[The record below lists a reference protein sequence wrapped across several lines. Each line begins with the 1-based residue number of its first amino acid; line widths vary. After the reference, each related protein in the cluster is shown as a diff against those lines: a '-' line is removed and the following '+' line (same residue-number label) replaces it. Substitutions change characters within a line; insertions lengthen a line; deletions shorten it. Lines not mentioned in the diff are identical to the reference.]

1 MTVHRK
7 ERWYYALALAIAIL
21 SLTIIS
27 AEAKQTR
34 AKASAAADPVIAAAG
49 DIACDQAGTPG
60 GSDCQ
65 QQATSDLLVGAHLAG
80 VLTLGD
86 QQYEDGALAAFQ
98 SFYDPTWGRVK
109 SITHPA
115 PGNHEFGTSK
125 ATGYFSYFGAAAGPA
140 GQGYYSYDIGAW
152 HLISLNSN
160 CGDAG
165 GCNPSYPQERWL
177 KSDLAAHAG
186 HCTLAYWH
194 QPHFTSGPHG
204 NDDGGGTGAFWG
216 DLYASGADIV
226 LSGHDHDYERF
237 ARQTPT
243 GQPDPA
249 RGIREF
255 VVGTGGRSHYSFK
268 SPQPNS
274 EARNQDTFGVL
285 ELTLHPSSYD
295 WRFVPVPGQTF
306 THPGRAG
313 RHSPP
318 RPPSRT

>member
-7 ERWYYALALAIAIL
+7 ERWCYALAIAIL

-34 AKASAAADPVIAAAG
+34 ARASAAADPVIAAAG

-86 QQYEDGALAAFQ
+86 QQYEDGALWA
-98 SFYDPTWGRVK
+98 
-109 SITHPA
+109 
-115 PGNHEFGTSK
+115 
-125 ATGYFSYFGAAAGPA
+125 
-140 GQGYYSYDIGAW
+140 
-152 HLISLNSN
+152 
-160 CGDAG
+160 
-165 GCNPSYPQERWL
+165 
-177 KSDLAAHAG
+177 
-186 HCTLAYWH
+186 
-194 QPHFTSGPHG
+194 
-204 NDDGGGTGAFWG
+204 
-216 DLYASGADIV
+216 DLYAAGADIV

-237 ARQTPT
+237 GRQTPT

-268 SPQPNS
+268 APQPNS
-274 EARNQDTFGVL
+274 EVRNQDTFGVL
-285 ELTLHPSSYD
+285 ELTLHRSSYD
-295 WRFVPVPGQTF
+295 WRFVPVAGKTF
-306 THPGRAG
+306 TDSGTAG
-313 RHSPP
+313 CHSPL
-318 RPPSRT
+318 RRASRTRLRVSSPRGQRFARGGKLHVRVR